1 MLFIIT
7 RQGYIKEFFVKVTDP
22 LIKFET
28 LKEKLTLEN
37 RQYLLFHSLNGKFC
51 LLEINDQY

>member
-7 RQGYIKEFFVKVTDP
+7 RQGYIKEFFVKVFN
-22 LIKFET
+22 KVET